1 MSMLALYVCKHI
13 ARPKMPTTS
22 IIYCNCLAT
31 SKIYLKVH
39 DMMPLSWTLQCILS
53 FNGLV
58 SINSTMLS
66 ILGDGSQIIR
76 YNFINFIQSSYF
88 PFFLSTVMAENL
100 SHSETLGG
108 YIHNVSPVYHD
119 EYFEFQIQAETENVR
134 AACFSPRKRTQFA
147 TYDHN
152 KSPFR

>member
-1 MSMLALYVCKHI
+1 MLYQHNEKHFYMSMLALYVCKHLS
-13 ARPKMPTTS
+13 RPKMPTTS
-22 IIYCNCLAT
+22 IICCNCLAT

-39 DMMPLSWTLQCILS
+39 DMMLLSWTLQCVLS

-66 ILGDGSQIIR
+66 ILGDRSQIIR

-100 SHSETLGG
+100 SHSETLAG
-108 YIHNVSPVYHD
+108 YIHNVSPVYYD
-119 EYFEFQIQAETENVR
+119 KYFEFQI
-134 AACFSPRKRTQFA
+134 
-147 TYDHN
+147 
-152 KSPFR
+152 